1 MTYPW
6 IVRQKIPEL
15 ADSSGGFVEF
25 ENRLGKV
32 WRVEW
37 DGGWIVSGEQSGV
50 RSAAR
55 GRREMGLDEVLE
67 LFDGAL
73 GEGRASSGCPPY
85 DGISPPLA

>member
-37 DGGWIVSGEQSGV
+37 DGGWIVSGNSRENSLECGRQRGGG
-50 RSAAR
+50 AR
-55 GRREMGLDEVLE
+55 
-67 LFDGAL
+67 
-73 GEGRASSGCPPY
+73 
-85 DGISPPLA
+85 

>member
-1 MTYPW
+1 M
-6 IVRQKIPEL
+6 
-15 ADSSGGFVEF
+15 EF

-37 DGGWIVSGEQSGV
+37 DGGWIVSGEQPGEQSGV

-55 GRREMGLDEVLE
+55 GRREMGLDGVLE

-73 GEGRASSGCPPY
+73 WEGRPPAAAVPRTTES
-85 DGISPPLA
+85 DRPLA

>member
-15 ADSSGGFVEF
+15 DDSSGGFVEF

-37 DGGWIVSGEQSGV
+37 DGGWIVSGEQPGEQSGV
-50 RSAAR
+50 RSTAR
-55 GRREMGLDEVLE
+55 GWREVSLDEVLE
-67 LFDGAL
+67 LFGGAL
-73 GEGRASSGCPPY
+73 GEGARQ
-85 DGISPPLA
+85 